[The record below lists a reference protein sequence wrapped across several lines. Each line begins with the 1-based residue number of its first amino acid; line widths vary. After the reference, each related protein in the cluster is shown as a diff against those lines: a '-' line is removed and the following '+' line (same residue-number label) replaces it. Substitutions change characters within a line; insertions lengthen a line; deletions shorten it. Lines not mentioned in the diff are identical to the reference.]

1 MINWQNVNWKKIII
15 IIGFIAVTIL
25 LGYLLYYMFF
35 KPIITPTIEKP
46 TTAEI
51 NQLPVG
57 KQGEQPGKVTP
68 GEPGAVK
75 PEPTVSVT
83 KIPAPAGK
91 KVDQIA
97 QGGVTAV
104 NTFGTEISRDLT
116 LDASG
121 DKSIVYN
128 PGTGKFYSFDADGGK
143 QLLSDKVYKDVKNIS
158 WSPQKEKAVL
168 EFPDGTNVLYNFNE
182 DKQITLP
189 KDWADFSFNGAGN
202 QIAFKDMNAKTEF
215 RFLSIANADGS
226 GQKYLEP
233 LGNQANNFKIDW
245 SPNGQMVAQ
254 YKTGK
259 DANTSKLFFL
269 GQNNE
274 NFKAITVNGYGL
286 ETQWA
291 PSGKKLIYS
300 AHNAN
305 TEFKPELY
313 VVEANGENI
322 GQNNNS
328 LKLNTWADKCTFA
341 SDTVMYCA
349 VPKELPYGANL
360 TPAIADA
367 IPDYIY
373 KVDLE
378 NGVKSFIA
386 EPEIAYTIDQL
397 QVSADEGTL
406 FFTDKTTQALHSIK
420 LK

>member
-15 IIGFIAVTIL
+15 IVGFIAVTIL

-46 TTAEI
+46 TTVEI
-51 NQLPVG
+51 NQLPIG
-57 KQGEQPGKVTP
+57 KQGEQPGKIAP
-68 GEPGAVK
+68 GEPSAVK
-75 PEPTVSVT
+75 PEPTVSIT

-182 DKQITLP
+182 NKQITLP

-226 GQKYLEP
+226 DQK
-233 LGNQANNFKIDW
+233 
-245 SPNGQMVAQ
+245 
-254 YKTGK
+254 
-259 DANTSKLFFL
+259 
-269 GQNNE
+269 
-274 NFKAITVNGYGL
+274 
-286 ETQWA
+286 
-291 PSGKKLIYS
+291 
-300 AHNAN
+300 
-305 TEFKPELY
+305 
-313 VVEANGENI
+313 
-322 GQNNNS
+322 
-328 LKLNTWADKCTFA
+328 
-341 SDTVMYCA
+341 
-349 VPKELPYGANL
+349 
-360 TPAIADA
+360 
-367 IPDYIY
+367 
-373 KVDLE
+373 
-378 NGVKSFIA
+378 
-386 EPEIAYTIDQL
+386 
-397 QVSADEGTL
+397 
-406 FFTDKTTQALHSIK
+406 
-420 LK
+420 